1 MRKIIVDGV
10 GRPTFDF
17 RTGLDDSRGVRLLA
31 LQLLQFSS
39 CFGRLFLGLSL
50 ARSGFFGFPL
60 GLLFGASRLGRLRL
74 SLGLARRRLLGQAC
88 VEINQ

>member
-31 LQLLQFSS
+31 LQLLQFT
-39 CFGRLFLGLSL
+39 
-50 ARSGFFGFPL
+50 
-60 GLLFGASRLGRLRL
+60 SRLGRLRL